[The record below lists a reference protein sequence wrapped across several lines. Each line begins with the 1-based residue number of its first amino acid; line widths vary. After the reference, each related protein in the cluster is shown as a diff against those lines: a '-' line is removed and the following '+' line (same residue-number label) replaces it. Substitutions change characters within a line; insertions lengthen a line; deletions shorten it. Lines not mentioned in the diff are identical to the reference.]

1 MTNVIL
7 KSGFALVL
15 GFVAWTIVASLTFLW
30 GTGLIHAFPHPFWQ
44 WWVYFLEVKGNARV
58 DLWLK
63 LGAAAGI
70 APLVIFAVGLVV
82 RGADVKGP
90 RLRRSMFGGQM
101 SSSRAVT
108 DNYGHADWMGMKRAR
123 QLFSGPDP
131 VYGGVV
137 IGEAYRVDQ
146 DRAAHLPF
154 DPADP
159 KSWGQGGKAPLLI
172 DPCYSGPTHSLV
184 IAGAGS
190 FKSMSAVSTLL
201 TWRGSAVVLDPAGEM
216 APMVREARRNMGHT
230 IHELDLGGSV
240 GFNVLDWI
248 DIASPMADTH
258 VLSVASWIC
267 GEEPEKKSGTA
278 QFFEAKG
285 RHLVVCLLSHML
297 WDDTLAPGLKTL
309 ACLRKGVSVPVDTM
323 REVLAG
329 IYKSSKSA
337 VARDYAGA
345 LMQQVPETF
354 AGIYGSA
361 DKETAWLANKAFAA
375 LVSGNSFR
383 SVDLISGKVSVFL
396 KLPLEALDTTPA
408 LARTV
413 IGALLN
419 SAYQANGGFEGRI
432 LYLIDEAA
440 RLGYM
445 KIVETARDAGRKFGI
460 TLQLLYQS
468 SGQVTKQWGPDGKKA
483 WYEGV
488 SHRSY
493 AVVQDVETAT
503 ELENS
508 FGTFGVLAT
517 SEGSNTGHSGK
528 AWEASSRSR
537 GKHVS
542 YHEVGR
548 PLIRKAELMND
559 VRSDE
564 AFIIVR
570 GHPPL
575 RCGRAI
581 YFRRAEMR
589 ALVGPN
595 RFYKQALERQ
605 AQ

>member
-1 MTNVIL
+1 MTNTLI
-7 KSGFALVL
+7 KCGFALLL
-15 GFVAWTIVASLTFLW
+15 GLIAWTLVASLTFLW
-30 GTGLIHAFPHPFWQ
+30 GTGLLHAFPHPFWQ
-44 WWVYFLEVKGNARV
+44 WWLYFLEVQDNARV
-58 DLWLK
+58 ALWLK
-63 LGAAAGI
+63 IGAAAGI
-70 APLVIFAVGLVV
+70 APLVMFAIGLAI
-82 RGADVKGP
+82 RGTEVKGP
-90 RLRRSMFGGQM
+90 RLRRSIFGGPI
-101 SSSRAVT
+101 SSPRAAT
-108 DNYGHADWMGMKRAR
+108 DNYGHADWMSMARAR
-123 QLFSGPDP
+123 QLFSWPDP

-137 IGEAYRVDQ
+137 VGEAYRVDQ
-146 DRAAHLPF
+146 DKVARIPF
-154 DPADP
+154 DPGNP
-159 KSWGQGGKAPLLI
+159 RSWGRGGKAPLLI
-172 DPCYSGPTHSLV
+172 DPCHTGPTHSLV

-216 APMVREARRNMGHT
+216 APMVREARRAMGHT
-230 IHELDLGGSV
+230 THELDLGGQV

-248 DIASPMADTH
+248 DITSPLADTH
-258 VLSVASWIC
+258 VLSVAAWIC
-267 GEEPEKKSGTA
+267 GEEPERKSGTA

-297 WDDTLAPGLKTL
+297 WDDTLAPQLKSL
-309 ACLRKGVSVPVDTM
+309 ACLRKGLSVPIDTM

-383 SVDLISGKVSVFL
+383 STDLIGGKVSIFL

-413 IGALLN
+413 IGSLLN
-419 SAYQANGGFEGRI
+419 TAYQANGSFEGRV

-445 KIVETARDAGRKFGI
+445 RIIETARDAGRKFGI

-468 SGQVTKQWGPDGKKA
+468 SGQITKQWGPDGKKA
-483 WYEGV
+483 WYDGV

-508 FGTFGVLAT
+508 FGNFGVLAA
-517 SEGSNTGHSGK
+517 SEGSNTGQSGK
-528 AWEASSRSR
+528 VLETSSRSR
-537 GKHVS
+537 GKNINT
-542 YHEVGR
+542 HEIGR

-581 YFRRAEMR
+581 YFRRPEM
-589 ALVGPN
+589 AAQVASN
-595 RFYKQALERQ
+595 RFYKHAGKL